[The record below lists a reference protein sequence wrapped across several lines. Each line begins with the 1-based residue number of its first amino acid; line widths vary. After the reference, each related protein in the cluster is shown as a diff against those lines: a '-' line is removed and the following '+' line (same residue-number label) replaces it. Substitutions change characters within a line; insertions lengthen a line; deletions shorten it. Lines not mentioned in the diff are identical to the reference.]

1 MTKLDFLLA
10 GVGGQGIILASDVLA
25 AVGLQMGYDV
35 KKSEVHG
42 MAQRGGSVTSH
53 VRWDAKVYSPL
64 IGPGE
69 ADIFLA
75 FEKLEALRHIE
86 MLCPGGIVLVND
98 YVISP
103 LSVSS
108 GNDRYPSDEHI
119 KAMLAVVTPHY
130 YLVPAMDLAESLG
143 NARVN
148 NVVLLGALSHFLS
161 DVPVETWLEAV
172 REQVPVKFVDLNQ
185 RAFLVGREAMSNP
198 TDLSPLGRSLAG
210 NPQAQGGDSKGN
222 A

>member
-1 MTKLDFLLA
+1 MTKVSFLLA
-10 GVGGQGIILASDVLA
+10 GVGGQGTILASDVLA
-25 AVGLQMGYDV
+25 AVGLQIGYDV

-42 MAQRGGSVTSH
+42 MAQRGGSVTSS

-69 ADIFLA
+69 ADVFLA

-86 MLCPGGIVLVND
+86 MLRPGGLVLVND

-108 GNDRYPSDEHI
+108 GNDKYPDDERI
-119 KAMLAVVTPHY
+119 KTVLSAVTPNSFF
-130 YLVPAMDLAESLG
+130 VAGVTLAESLG

-148 NVVLLGALSHFLS
+148 NVVLLGALSHFIADIPL
-161 DVPVETWLEAV
+161 ETWLQAV
-172 REQVPVKFVDLNQ
+172 RERVPAKFADLNV
-185 RAFLVGREAMSNP
+185 RAFRLGRESMQKRKSDWASH
-198 TDLSPLGRSLAG
+198 A
-210 NPQAQGGDSKGN
+210 
-222 A
+222 